1 MIHQK
6 RQTQTHTPSVFTHG
20 RGGVNMRNFIYTLRR
35 NRAQSW
41 ITALWLTLWEV
52 E

>member
-1 MIHQK
+1 
-6 RQTQTHTPSVFTHG
+6 
-20 RGGVNMRNFIYTLRR
+20 MRNFIYTLGR
-35 NRAQSW
+35 NRAQASSW

>member
-1 MIHQK
+1 MTAAPQF
-6 RQTQTHTPSVFTHG
+6 PAV
-20 RGGVNMRNFIYTLRR
+20 GVNMRNFIYTLRR